1 MVYKFIMQSLLKKFD
16 ILKLN
21 NIIFKKISMP
31 KAYNPNDTYFR
42 QAKKR
47 GLRARS
53 AFKLEEIL
61 EKFPTLMRKKAN
73 VVDLGACPGSF
84 LQILAEKNPGGKI
97 CGVDLQ
103 DIEKFPRNFPA
114 ELKLIKGDIYEE
126 DTADQILKFFDGKKA
141 DFITSDMAPNTS
153 GITSVDQ
160 FRSIEL
166 NERVLEICD
175 KQLKYNGNLVTKI
188 FKGEDFEEF
197 WMGEFRDCFEKTK
210 TFKPKACRDRSFEMF
225 LIGIGWKGE
234 REQKKSENEI
244 LEEMTEED
252 YLREMG
258 RL

>member
-1 MVYKFIMQSLLKKFD
+1 
-16 ILKLN
+16 
-21 NIIFKKISMP
+21 MP
-31 KAYNPNDTYFR
+31 KAYNPHDTYFR

-61 EKFPTLMRKKAN
+61 DRFPMLMRKKAN

-84 LQILAEKNPGGKI
+84 LQILAERNPGGKI

-103 DIEKFPRNFPA
+103 DIKKFPRNFPA
-114 ELKLIKGDIYEE
+114 ELKLIKGDIFEE
-126 DTADQILKFFDGKKA
+126 STAEKIFEFFNGKKA
-141 DFITSDMAPNTS
+141 DFITSDMAPRTS

-197 WMGEFRDCFEKTK
+197 WIHSFRGCFEKAK

-234 REQKKSENEI
+234 RKQKIQETGV
-244 LEEMTEED
+244 LEDMTEEE

>member
-1 MVYKFIMQSLLKKFD
+1 
-16 ILKLN
+16 
-21 NIIFKKISMP
+21 MP

-42 QAKKR
+42 KAKER

-53 AFKLEEIL
+53 AFKLEEIIQ
-61 EKFPTLMRKKAN
+61 KFPKLIRKKSN
-73 VVDLGACPGSF
+73 IVDLGACPGSF
-84 LQILAEKNPGGKI
+84 LQILAESNPGGKI

-103 DIEKFPRNFPA
+103 DIKKFPRNFPA
-114 ELKLIKGDIYEE
+114 ELKLIKGDIFEE
-126 DTADQILKFFDGKKA
+126 STAEQIFEFFDGKKA
-141 DFITSDMAPNTS
+141 DFITSDMAPSTS
-153 GITSVDQ
+153 GIKSVDQ

-166 NERVLEICD
+166 NQRVLEICD

-197 WMGEFRDCFEKTK
+197 WIDEFRECFETAK

-234 REQKKSENEI
+234 RLEKEESGI